1 MTAVLCVLPFVFDV
15 FRTYFYMSSIY
26 VSVNCRMSTR
36 SVTIATTHVASKCHQ
51 LGMAGNDIA
60 VLFDVNGSAAINQ
73 VWLYAFSYLC
83 LLLFRPCLM
92 SKIKAKNC
100 LNQIIVAVSTPL
112 RYIFSGFRIE
122 IPLFSIFSVYPLYPF
137 LFTRCILFFWNYPF
151 LYRLLLKTL
160 FFGNFPFQLLL

>member
-1 MTAVLCVLPFVFDV
+1 MTAVLCVLPFVFDL
-15 FRTYFYMSSIY
+15 FCTYFFLFSIY

-100 LNQIIVAVSTPL
+100 LNQIISCDCCRFYTL
-112 RYIFSGFRIE
+112 MRYIVIVIFSGFRIE

-137 LFTRCILFFWNYPF
+137 LLELSLFVPCLAQNVIFW
-151 LYRLLLKTL
+151 
-160 FFGNFPFQLLL
+160 